1 MRKFKLLVIN
11 VAITFSAMPLF
22 ISSKKPNESFLKN
35 QLEFKRVKDAYM
47 TYNESILKKLKVLNI
62 DKSNFQILF
71 IAYKAN
77 KKLEIYVGNPEKQMS
92 LFKTYDVCAQSGDI
106 GPKYKS
112 GDNQTPEGYYYIDRY
127 NPASN
132 FHLSLGLN
140 YPNKADKIRSNAS
153 DLGGDIFIHGN
164 CVSIGCL
171 AMTDESIKEIYTLAI
186 MARNS
191 NQMKIPVIIAPF
203 NFRLSENANFEKKA
217 ELKAYSAYFGLWTKI
232 HEGISTLH
240 KTKQLPKFKIDQ
252 AGNYIIQ

>member
-1 MRKFKLLVIN
+1 MRKFKLLIFVL
-11 VAITFSAMPLF
+11 AMTLF
-22 ISSKKPNESFLKN
+22 ITAHKPKESFLKN
-35 QLEFKRVKDAYM
+35 QLQFKRVKDAYDIHKV
-47 TYNESILKKLKVLNI
+47 SISKKLTALNV
-62 DKSNFQILF
+62 DGSNFQILF

-77 KKLEIYVGNPEKQMS
+77 KKLEVYVGSPNKEMS
-92 LFKTYDVCAQSGDI
+92 LYETYNVCAQSGDI
-106 GPKYKS
+106 GPKNQS
-112 GDNQTPEGYYYIDRY
+112 GDNQTPEGYYYINRF

-164 CVSIGCL
+164 CLSIGCL

-203 NFRLSENANFEKKA
+203 TMLQSKKMDFDKQA
-217 ELKAYSAYFGLWTKI
+217 DLKPYAKYFGLWKSI
-232 HEGISTLH
+232 FEGISTLH
-240 KTKQLPKFKIDQ
+240 RTKQLPKFTISKT
-252 AGNYIIQ
+252 GSYILTK

>member
-1 MRKFKLLVIN
+1 M
-11 VAITFSAMPLF
+11 TLF
-22 ISSKKPNESFLKN
+22 ITAHKPKESFLEN
-35 QLEFKRVKDAYM
+35 QLEFNRVKDAYDIHKV
-47 TYNESILKKLKVLNI
+47 SISKKLTTLNV
-62 DKSNFQILF
+62 DGSNFQILF

-112 GDNQTPEGYYYIDRY
+112 GDNQTPEGYYYIDRF

-203 NFRLSENANFEKKA
+203 TMLQSKKMDFDKQA
-217 ELKAYSAYFGLWTKI
+217 DLKPYAKYFGLWKNI
-232 HEGISTLH
+232 FEGISTLH

>member
-1 MRKFKLLVIN
+1 MRKFKLLIF
-11 VAITFSAMPLF
+11 ILAMTLF
-22 ISSKKPNESFLKN
+22 ISSHKPKESFLKN
-35 QLEFKRVKDAYM
+35 QLEFKRVKDAY
-47 TYNESILKKLKVLNI
+47 NFHNKSISKKLTALKVDELNL
-62 DKSNFQILF
+62 QILF

-77 KKLEIYVGNPEKQMS
+77 KKLEVYVGNPEKQMS

-106 GPKYKS
+106 GPKNQS
-112 GDNQTPEGYYYIDRY
+112 GDNQTPEGYYYINRF

-140 YPNKADKIRSNAS
+140 YPNQADKIRSNAS

-186 MARNS
+186 LARNS

-203 NFRLSENANFEKKA
+203 TMLQSKKMDFDKQA
-217 ELKAYSAYFGLWTKI
+217 DLKPYAKYFGLWKSI
-232 HEGISTLH
+232 FEGISDFH
-240 KTKQLPKFKIDQ
+240 KTKQLPKFTISK
-252 AGNYIIQ
+252 AGSYIITK

>member
-1 MRKFKLLVIN
+1 MRKFKLLIFVL
-11 VAITFSAMPLF
+11 AMTLF
-22 ISSKKPNESFLKN
+22 ITSHKPKESFLKN
-35 QLEFKRVKDAYM
+35 QLQFKRVKDAYDIHKV
-47 TYNESILKKLKVLNI
+47 SISKKLTALNV
-62 DKSNFQILF
+62 DGSNFQILF

-106 GPKYKS
+106 GPKNQS
-112 GDNQTPEGYYYIDRY
+112 GDNQTPEGYYYINRF

-132 FHLSLGLN
+132 FLLSLGLN

-164 CVSIGCL
+164 CLSIGCL

-203 NFRLSENANFEKKA
+203 TMLQSKKMDFDKQA
-217 ELKAYSAYFGLWTKI
+217 DLKPYAKYFGLWKSI
-232 HEGISTLH
+232 FEGISKFY
-240 KTKQLPKFKIDQ
+240 KTKQLPKFTISKT
-252 AGNYIIQ
+252 GSYILTK

>member
-1 MRKFKLLVIN
+1 MRKFNLLIFILVM
-11 VAITFSAMPLF
+11 TLF
-22 ISSKKPNESFLKN
+22 ITAHKPKESFLEN
-35 QLEFKRVKDAYM
+35 QLEFKRVKDAYDI
-47 TYNESILKKLKVLNI
+47 YKVSISKKLTTLNV
-62 DKSNFQILF
+62 DGSNFQILF

-140 YPNKADKIRSNAS
+140 YPNKADKIRSNAL

-203 NFRLSENANFEKKA
+203 TMLQSKKMDFDKQA
-217 ELKAYSAYFGLWTKI
+217 DLKPYAKYFGLWKSI
-232 HEGISTLH
+232 FEGISTLH
-240 KTKQLPKFKIDQ
+240 KTKQLPKFKIDR